1 MGAAE
6 SSSVLGEHED
16 LLRQLVSSKPIP
28 ANAIFWED
36 LLEFSHPLPKLKPA
50 DLDTA
55 TREACVSLCEWP
67 SPDEKKAD
75 ISIPHVE
82 YEHVFPDLFLHAPFG

>member
-6 SSSVLGEHED
+6 SRSVLGEHED

-36 LLEFSHPLPKLKPA
+36 LLAFSHPLPKLKPA
-50 DLDTA
+50 DVDSA
-55 TREACVSLCEWP
+55 TREACVSLCEYF
-67 SPDEKKAD
+67 SLDDKKAD
-75 ISIPHVE
+75 IRITHFE
-82 YEHVFPDLFLHAPFG
+82 